1 MLCRFALSAPGC
13 PSDTSWYH
21 RYDKD
26 RSEAV
31 SSTNMAIQ
39 EDRRLSRD
47 SYSTGLYRT
56 ATTEDHLSSDSSSQ
70 RPAYDGISAGSRT
83 NGTSNHRTTC
93 TSYTSTTF
101 NTSARPTGSHSSR
114 PTGTRSTRTT
124 VIPFTRPTVYPP
136 TRHFVIPPTRP
147 TGTHSTKPTGTP
159 STRTTVIHSGRPIGT
174 HSTTPTCTPSTRTAA
189 SSAYTKV
196 ADSSSSLYTGD
207 TSYDLFSN
215 EYKPTQSAR
224 SAGTA
229 GGRCGYN
236 SSGSVT
242 SSDSQ
247 HNVMR
252 QLNASMGNQD
262 NGGARPKQ
270 YKGIE
275 FYSRVI

>member
-1 MLCRFALSAPGC
+1 MSFCTQCLRYEKHLAVLQTHHGTIDTIKTVLKQSRQPIWPFKRTGDSAETHTALAC
-13 PSDTSWYH
+13 
-21 RYDKD
+21 
-26 RSEAV
+26 
-31 SSTNMAIQ
+31 
-39 EDRRLSRD
+39 
-47 SYSTGLYRT
+47 TGLQQLKIISAQT
-56 ATTEDHLSSDSSSQ
+56 AAHKGLHMTASVLDQEPMVLLTTEPLVPLT
-70 RPAYDGISAGSRT
+70 PA
-83 NGTSNHRTTC
+83 
-93 TSYTSTTF
+93 
-101 NTSARPTGSHSSR
+101 
-114 PTGTRSTRTT
+114 
-124 VIPFTRPTVYPP
+124 PP
-136 TRHFVIPPTRP
+136 LTLLLDPLVAIRLDPLVPVLPGP
-147 TGTHSTKPTGTP
+147 L
-159 STRTTVIHSGRPIGT
+159 TTVIHSGRPIGT

-252 QLNASMGNQD
+252 QLNAPMGNQD